1 MLKKDTEGVIWLLS
15 LPLQKLSDFLDA
27 VKKAYPGDIE
37 RGGTALI
44 KFLVYVLR
52 VNYGKSERIMP
63 WIFVCRHY
71 LFQEANPWVING
83 GYCAY
88 NPYSVENLRWL

>member
-52 VNYGKSERIMP
+52 VNYGKSERI
-63 WIFVCRHY
+63 ILGY
-71 LFQEANPWVING
+71 L
-83 GYCAY
+83 
-88 NPYSVENLRWL
+88 SVDIICSKKQTLGS